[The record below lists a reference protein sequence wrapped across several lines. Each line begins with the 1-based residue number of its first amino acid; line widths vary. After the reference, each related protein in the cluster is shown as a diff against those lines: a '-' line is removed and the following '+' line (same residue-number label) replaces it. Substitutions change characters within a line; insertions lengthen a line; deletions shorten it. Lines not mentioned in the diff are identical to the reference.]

1 MHVPRVGGNRGVKG
15 ASRVVDYIR
24 RNRVGREQ
32 VA

>member
-1 MHVPRVGGNRGVKG
+1 MPRVGGNGGVKG
-15 ASRVVDYIR
+15 VSQVVDYIR